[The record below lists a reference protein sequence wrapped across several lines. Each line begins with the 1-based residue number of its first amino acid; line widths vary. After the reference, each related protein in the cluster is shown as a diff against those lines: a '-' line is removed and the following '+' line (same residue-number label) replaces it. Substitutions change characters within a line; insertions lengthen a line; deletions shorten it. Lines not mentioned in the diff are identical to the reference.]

1 MCVSFFPLAL
11 FTRCVNETLD
21 VAKPIHLNPI
31 VQTPASEDRASGLPG
46 NSGGTCSPVW
56 TRSMRWFNWE
66 RGREGEG
73 EGEEDKEMDLIGRN
87 EGIDGQNEGG
97 CSDFMN

>member
-1 MCVSFFPLAL
+1 
-11 FTRCVNETLD
+11 
-21 VAKPIHLNPI
+21 
-31 VQTPASEDRASGLPG
+31 
-46 NSGGTCSPVW
+46 
-56 TRSMRWFNWE
+56 MRWFNWE